1 MDKGGAREKR
11 APYSKMTTNPTVAT
25 TEMKPDWSVMAA
37 KGISEEGQASDSAY
51 TSDVELVRACVDGK
65 PGAFDVLMQRHQR
78 HVYQLCYRF
87 AGNHEDA
94 SDLSQDVFLRVHRGL
109 GRFKGNAALSTWLY
123 RIAVNVSLNYVSLT
137 RPKTEEVE
145 PERLFDRRSASPAE
159 LVARGRA
166 LGDGESGHR
175 QIARQTTGHLDPACV
190 SRSHA
195 SRDCGDFS
203 GTPLVRSRPTSSMRL
218 RISRNSSAR
227 RRSRRCAR
235 HTTDT

>member
-1 MDKGGAREKR
+1 MDKGRARERR
-11 APYSKMTTNPTVAT
+11 APRAKMATNPTVAT
-25 TEMKPDWSVMAA
+25 TEMKPGWSLMTA
-37 KGISEEGQASDSAY
+37 KGIAEEGQASDSLY
-51 TSDVELVRACVDGK
+51 TSDAALVRACVDGR

-145 PERLFDRRSASPAE
+145 PERLFDRRSASPVE
-159 LVARGRA
+159 LVARGERSEMVRA
-166 LGDGESGHR
+166 AIAKLPDKQRATLILRVYHDLTHREIAEILGNSVG
-175 QIARQTTGHLDPACV
+175 AVKANFF
-190 SRSHA
+190 HA
-195 SRDCGDFS
+195 LANLKKQLGSEA
-203 GTPLVRSRPTSSMRL
+203 V
-218 RISRNSSAR
+218 
-227 RRSRRCAR
+227 
-235 HTTDT
+235 